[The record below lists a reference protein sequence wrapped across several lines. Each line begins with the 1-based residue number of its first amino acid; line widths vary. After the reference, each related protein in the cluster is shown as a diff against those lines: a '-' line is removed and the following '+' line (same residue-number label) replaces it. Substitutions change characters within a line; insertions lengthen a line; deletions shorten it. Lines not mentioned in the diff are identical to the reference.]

1 MQRAID
7 RAALGSQASPRG
19 WDLARLQRAPVGSDQ
34 STRSRGDHEVE
45 RRGVRLEGARG
56 GAVVLRHRPMRAEH
70 DRLLLGRQPSV
81 PDRTLHPL
89 EPYHGTVS
97 HFGHG
102 PSLLR
107 KSRET
112 HSPRDSEHLAG
123 HPGDG
128 RVGVVRAKENIVAPS
143 ARSSHGAG
151 PRNGRPAPRNPIA
164 SWSHSPRYS
173 ERSSVAALLTPALA
187 TLPPLVSQALASFA
201 SVNPW
206 PLQAF
211 WPLQSLLEPLHDP
224 LPLQSLAPWHFT
236 APRCFA
242 SLLANAAPLARMVHS
257 APAII

>member
-102 PSLLR
+102 TSLCESHVRLIPPATPNTWPVTQVTDGSESCARRKTLLR
-107 KSRET
+107 PAHARRTARARET
-112 HSPRDSEHLAG
+112 E
-123 HPGDG
+123 
-128 RVGVVRAKENIVAPS
+128 
-143 ARSSHGAG
+143 G
-151 PRNGRPAPRNPIA
+151 PRRAIRSPLRLTARDIPNALRWPR
-164 SWSHSPRYS
+164 S
-173 ERSSVAALLTPALA
+173 
-187 TLPPLVSQALASFA
+187 
-201 SVNPW
+201 
-206 PLQAF
+206 
-211 WPLQSLLEPLHDP
+211 
-224 LPLQSLAPWHFT
+224 
-236 APRCFA
+236 
-242 SLLANAAPLARMVHS
+242 
-257 APAII
+257 